1 MNIASFK
8 IITPESGDW
17 LVIEDVD
24 SGAVV
29 YSGHGSGDELWA
41 VLDYLRVNYNYEEL
55 PDDEYEEKYA

>member
-8 IITPESGDW
+8 LITPESGDW

-24 SGAVV
+24 SGDVV

-41 VLDYLRVNYNYEEL
+41 VLDYLRVEYNYEEL
-55 PDDEYEEKYA
+55 PDNEYEEKYA